1 MEKKNKQTNKQK
13 NKTKQKQKNKTKT
26 KKKKT
31 LPTSWLFKVGRSF
44 LSAAKHG
51 RQIQKQLT
59 MLRRYACHI
68 LRLIGFDCYG
78 KP

>member
-1 MEKKNKQTNKQK
+1 MLNNGK
-13 NKTKQKQKNKTKT
+13 KQKQKTKTKNKTKT
-26 KKKKT
+26 NKKKKT
-31 LPTSWLFKVGRSF
+31 LPTSWLFKVRRSF
-44 LSAAKHG
+44 LSVAKQG

-59 MLRRYACHI
+59 MLRRYACPI